1 MPVLS
6 TNSHKILG
14 VTVLAGLMLAVSGCA
29 SSHGGGAVAAS
40 TVGEVARV
48 KEGTVVSVLPVQ
60 IQAGKGGNLL
70 GTAIGAAIGGIAG
83 SQVGGGREE
92 NAVGAIAGAT
102 VGGAIGNAVTKGA
115 GTSPGYEYTIRLS
128 TGELIS
134 VSQGADIAIGV
145 GAPVLIKYYSDRVR
159 VEPASY

>member
-1 MPVLS
+1 MPVMSSKSRQSLLAA
-6 TNSHKILG
+6 TAVTLMLG
-14 VTVLAGLMLAVSGCA
+14 VTGCA
-29 SSHGGGAVAAS
+29 TSHGGGQVAAS

-83 SQVGGGREE
+83 SQIGGGSEE
-92 NAVGAIAGAT
+92 NAIGAIAGAT
-102 VGGAIGNAVTKGA
+102 AGGAIGNAVTKGA
-115 GTSPGYEYTIRLS
+115 GTSPGYEYTIRLAS
-128 TGELIS
+128 GELIS
-134 VSQGADIAIGV
+134 VTQGADIAIGV

-159 VEPASY
+159 VEPRP